1 MPQHLCSMTTVQ
13 CICGSQTM
21 SHESNSSSVSRGYFE
36 QYVEVA
42 AELLGEDDSCTK
54 SLRAMFAR
62 NASDA
67 IDRGMA
73 LIRAL
78 PTMQR
83 DHILLHGKNR
93 ANENE
98 IGRASCRERV

>member
-1 MPQHLCSMTTVQ
+1 
-13 CICGSQTM
+13 M

-54 SLRAMFAR
+54 SLRAMFAS

-93 ANENE
+93 ANENARLQE
-98 IGRASCRERV
+98 WVMKNVGSPTDIPPDRNVH